1 MPADHAGSTGC
12 RLGGPGTA
20 FRTTITTPIS
30 LTLFAKRPRPVHIL
44 REISGT
50 DAFREVGR
58 ENVIVAAHATREAPG
73 LGQDLTAGAFLDRL
87 RRDRHPTGAGSGE
100 TSSPVQ

>member
-1 MPADHAGSTGC
+1 
-12 RLGGPGTA
+12 
-20 FRTTITTPIS
+20 
-30 LTLFAKRPRPVHIL
+30 
-44 REISGT
+44 
-50 DAFREVGR
+50 
-58 ENVIVAAHATREAPG
+58 VIVAAHATHEAPG